1 MATIADILLTGTAF
15 QNINTASG
23 LIAGTSLVIQ
33 NKSSADVYLVI
44 SPTQPLASSENGW
57 LLESRHSVQIQNE
70 TDIVWARSKSIGSN
84 HISVQQLN

>member
-15 QNINTASG
+15 QNINTATG

-44 SPTQPLASSENGW
+44 SPTQPLATVEDGW
-57 LLESRHSVQIQNE
+57 LLESRHSVAIQNE
-70 TDIVWARSKSIGSN
+70 TDIVWAKAKVLGNS
-84 HISVQQLN
+84 HISVQKLT